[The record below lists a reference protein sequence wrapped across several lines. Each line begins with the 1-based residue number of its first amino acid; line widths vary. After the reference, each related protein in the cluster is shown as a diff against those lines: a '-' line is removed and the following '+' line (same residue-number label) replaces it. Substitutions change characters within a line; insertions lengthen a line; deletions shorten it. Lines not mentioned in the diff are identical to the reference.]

1 MDRYMLIRI
10 LLMLNLFALIPWASA
25 VLSQED
31 DSVGIVTAVNGQA
44 SIISAEG
51 SEAVEKGTPVF
62 LGDRLETGDDSGLK
76 ILFNDDSLIS
86 LGANAVF
93 EITDFVYTPTE
104 RKSLSNLVKGKL
116 KGIIQ
121 KIPGVETDMEFVT
134 PNAVAG
140 IKGTELYI
148 DALGTVYASE
158 GEIRVRGLL
167 TCPRE
172 VMVSAGQFTE
182 ILTDGCPSV
191 PRPIPPGL
199 KNELIEG
206 TEVQEEA
213 PENDESRK
221 AEYPGQELPEEETT
235 PAFSQLISAPL
246 VQPANLLP
254 GTTPSGRA
262 PVDVIVTPP

>member
-1 MDRYMLIRI
+1 MLRRI
-10 LLMLNLFALIPWASA
+10 LLILNLLVLIPWTTSA
-25 VLSQED
+25 LSQED
-31 DSVGIVTAVNGQA
+31 ESVGIITAVNGEA
-44 SIISAEG
+44 TVISAEG
-51 SEAVEKGTPVF
+51 SEAVEKGTRVF
-62 LGDRLETGDDSGLK
+62 LGDKLETGDDSGLK

-86 LGANAVF
+86 LGANATL

-121 KIPGVETDMEFVT
+121 KIPGVETDIEFTT

-148 DALGTVYASE
+148 DALGTVYAAE

-167 TCPRE
+167 RCPRE
-172 VMVSAGQFTE
+172 ALVTAGQFTE
-182 ILTDGCPSV
+182 ILPDGCPSV
-191 PRPIPPGL
+191 PAPITR
-199 KNELIEG
+199 ELENRLIRG
-206 TEVQEEA
+206 TEVEEEA

-221 AEYPGQELPEEETT
+221 SEYPGQEAPEEETT
-235 PAFSQLISAPL
+235 PEFSQLIGAPL

-254 GTTPSGRA
+254 GTTPSGKA

>member
-1 MDRYMLIRI
+1 
-10 LLMLNLFALIPWASA
+10 MLNIFILIPWATP
-25 VLSQED
+25 VFSQED
-31 DSVGIVTAVNGQA
+31 ESVGIVTAINGQA
-44 SIISAEG
+44 TVISTEG
-51 SEAVEKGTPVF
+51 SETVEKGTQVF

-86 LGANAVF
+86 LGANATL
-93 EITDFVYTPTE
+93 EITEFVYTPTE

-121 KIPGVETDMEFVT
+121 KIPGAETDIEFAT

-167 TCPRE
+167 RCPRE
-172 VMVSAGQFTE
+172 VLVSAGQFTE

-191 PRPIPPGL
+191 PAPITP
-199 KNELIEG
+199 ELQNQFIRG
-206 TEVQEEA
+206 TEVEEEA

-221 AEYPGQELPEEETT
+221 SEYPGQELPEEETT

-262 PVDVIVTPP
+262 PVDIIVTPP

>member
-1 MDRYMLIRI
+1 MLRRI
-10 LLMLNLFALIPWASA
+10 VFTLNMLVLIPWATT

-31 DSVGIVTAVNGQA
+31 ESVGIVTAVNGQA
-44 SIISAEG
+44 SIFSAEG

-62 LGDRLETGDDSGLK
+62 LGDRLETGDESGLN

-86 LGANAVF
+86 LGANATL
-93 EITDFVYTPTE
+93 EITEFIYTPTK

-121 KIPGVETDMEFVT
+121 KIPGVETDIEFET

-172 VMVSAGQFTE
+172 VLVSAGQFTE

-199 KNELIEG
+199 RNELIQG
-206 TEVQEEA
+206 TVVREEA
-213 PENDESRK
+213 PESDESRK
-221 AEYPGQELPEEETT
+221 AEYPGQELPEKETT
-235 PAFSQLISAPL
+235 PEFSQLITAPL
-246 VQPANLLP
+246 VQPADLLP

>member
-1 MDRYMLIRI
+1 
-10 LLMLNLFALIPWASA
+10 MLNLLVLIPWTTSA
-25 VLSQED
+25 LSQED
-31 DSVGIVTAVNGQA
+31 ESVGIVTAVNGQA

-51 SEAVEKGTPVF
+51 TEPVEKGAPVF
-62 LGDRLETGDDSGLK
+62 LGDRLETGDDSGLN

-86 LGANAVF
+86 LGANATL

-121 KIPGVETDMEFVT
+121 KLPGVETDIEFTT

-148 DALGTVYASE
+148 DALGTVYAAE

-167 TCPRE
+167 TCPRQ

-199 KNELIEG
+199 KDELIKG

-213 PENDESRK
+213 PESDESRK
-221 AEYPGQELPEEETT
+221 SEYPGQEAPEKETT
-235 PAFSQLISAPL
+235 PEFSQLISAPL

-254 GTTPSGRA
+254 GTTPSGKA

>member
-1 MDRYMLIRI
+1 MLRRI
-10 LLMLNLFALIPWASA
+10 LFTLHMLVLIPWATT

-31 DSVGIVTAVNGQA
+31 ESVGIVTAVNGQA

-62 LGDRLETGDDSGLK
+62 LGDRLETGDESGLK

-86 LGANAVF
+86 LGANATL
-93 EITDFVYTPTE
+93 EITEFVYTPTK

-121 KIPGVETDMEFVT
+121 KIPGVETDIEFAT

-167 TCPRE
+167 RCPRE
-172 VMVSAGQFTE
+172 VLVSAGQFTE

-199 KNELIEG
+199 RNELIEG
-206 TEVQEEA
+206 TVVREEA
-213 PENDESRK
+213 PESDESRK
-221 AEYPGQELPEEETT
+221 AEYPGQELPGKETT
-235 PAFSQLISAPL
+235 PEYSQLISAPL
-246 VQPANLLP
+246 VQPADLLP